1 MTFHQDLHRQS
12 SRHQALSRSF
22 DALADWLRGEELLT
36 PDVADRLDRLRQQ
49 TAQHKLMVAFV
60 AEFSRGK
67 SELINALFFADY
79 GQRIMPA
86 SAGRTT
92 MCPTELGYDPEL
104 APCIRLLPI
113 ETRSQAVSLREWRE
127 RPEVWT
133 EIPLQVE
140 DAAQIAMALEKV
152 SEVHRL
158 SPEEA
163 MELGL
168 WHDEAPERNPPL
180 DAEGRVEVPRWRHAL
195 INLPHPLLR
204 QGLVVLDT
212 PGLNAIGAEPELT
225 LSLLPQA
232 HALVF
237 ILAADAGVSR
247 SDLDIWQQHL
257 NQAIHSRE
265 ACLVVLNKVDAMW
278 DGLST
283 GAQVQRQIE
292 GQVQGTA
299 QVLGVAASRVL
310 PVSAQKGLLAK
321 VQGDADLLVRSG
333 LPQLERALADHLMG
347 RRERLLGQALDAGV
361 AALLQEVS
369 LRVEARCRD
378 LTEQIQEL
386 QALRGKNESTI
397 RLMRQRIAQ
406 EQADFERS
414 GVRIHALRSVHH
426 KLTLKLYDLLG
437 AERLQDQIF
446 ELSAAMG
453 QKGLRLGV
461 KGVYQKA
468 FSKLRRDLE
477 DARQMVIEMH
487 QMLDASFRQLNA
499 EFAFSLQLGDVPSM
513 VPYADELD
521 RIEISHL
528 QYIGMGLGFGRSRE
542 GERLVR
548 ALTGRLRVLQE
559 GVLNE
564 VEAWSR
570 TASSQIDTQLRE
582 RRRNYERRL
591 EAVDR
596 IQSAAGELDG
606 RITELQ
612 AQQEQVRRN
621 EIECALRCE
630 PLQQAAREADGALA
644 DLPAGG

>member
-1 MTFHQDLHRQS
+1 MTFHQELHRQS

-49 TAQHKLMVAFV
+49 TSQHKLMVAFV

-113 ETRSQAVSLREWRE
+113 ETRSQSVSLREWRE

-133 EIPLQVE
+133 EIPLRVE
-140 DAAQIAMALEKV
+140 DAAQIAAALEKV
-152 SEVHRL
+152 SEVHHL
-158 SPEEA
+158 PPEEA

-168 WHDEAPERNPPL
+168 WHDEMPERNPPL

-257 NQAIHSRE
+257 SQAVHSRE

-278 DGLST
+278 DGLRT

-321 VQGDADLLVRSG
+321 VQGDADLLGRSG

-437 AERLQDQIF
+437 AERLQEQTQQ
-446 ELSAAMG
+446 LAAAMG

-461 KGVYQKA
+461 KAMYQQA
-468 FSKLRRDLE
+468 FSRLRRDLE

-521 RIEISHL
+521 RVEASHL

-570 TASSQIDTQLRE
+570 TASSQIDAQLRE

-606 RITELQ
+606 RIGELQ

-630 PLQQAAREADGALA
+630 PLQQAAREADEAPVA
-644 DLPAGG
+644 VPAGG

>member
-630 PLQQAAREADGALA
+630 PMQQAAREADGALA